1 MCAQMTKEECAA
13 HCDKMGCSAAEKE
26 YCMSMYDAEGKFIGS
41 KCDLEK
47 CKGMT
52 AEECTAY
59 CDKMGCT
66 PEQKAACLKMIEAS
80 ANKH

>member
-1 MCAQMTKEECAA
+1 
-13 HCDKMGCSAAEKE
+13 
-26 YCMSMYDAEGKFIGS
+26 MYDAEGKFIGS

-66 PEQKAACLKMIEAS
+66 PEQKAACLKMIEAN